1 MRRIGHHARV
11 QRLTVG
17 LYIPVHEYI
26 GLLTSAAS
34 GASDRSNA
42 WLIWNAYVK
51 MSYRP
56 MIWLVKCGRAK
67 DNISGVADRRLSYK

>member
-17 LYIPVHEYI
+17 LYIHEYI

-42 WLIWNAYVK
+42 
-51 MSYRP
+51 
-56 MIWLVKCGRAK
+56 
-67 DNISGVADRRLSYK
+67 